1 MQKPTPHSTHKS
13 QQGLRLGNFLFNPGL
28 IPTLATL
35 IVLSILLKLGFWQVQ
50 RAGEKDYLQSRFD
63 SRSQLGTLG
72 LQELLKTPGD
82 INDYPVAINGHFDNQ
97 YNLLLDNQIYQS
109 QAGYHLLT
117 LFIPFASPEPNQA
130 LWVNRGWL
138 PVGQNRAIL
147 PPIPPLHGQ
156 HTLQGRVYVPSN
168 KVFLLK
174 KDNYQQVSWP
184 LRVQSVDLDS
194 LESVLGVQL
203 LPFTLRLNP
212 KNDNSNLPREWHNNP
227 MGADKHKAYALQWF
241 AMGLVLIL
249 IYIITNTHKIKQN
262 NEQI

>member
-1 MQKPTPHSTHKS
+1 MELP
-13 QQGLRLGNFLFNPGL
+13 
-28 IPTLATL
+28 
-35 IVLSILLKLGFWQVQ
+35 
-50 RAGEKDYLQSRFD
+50 
-63 SRSQLGTLG
+63 
-72 LQELLKTPGD
+72 ELLKTPGD
-82 INDYPVAINGHFDNQ
+82 INDYPLSISGHFDNQ
-97 YNLLLDNQIYQS
+97 YNLLLDNQIHQT

-117 LFIPFASPEPNQA
+117 LFIPSASTEPSQA

-138 PVGQNRAIL
+138 AVGQNRAIL
-147 PPIPPLHGQ
+147 PSIPALHGQ
-156 HTLQGRVYVPSN
+156 HTLQGRVYVPSD

-203 LPFTLRLNP
+203 LPFTLRLSP
-212 KNDNSNLPREWHNNP
+212 KSDNSSLPREWHYNP

-241 AMGLVLIL
+241 VMGLVLIL